1 LITKIRGAFV
11 SKSINIVDKNNVL
24 IASITDGNIIF
35 KGDYKIIETDDD
47 EKCFRDNDGKIEVI
61 KPEVSA

>member
-1 LITKIRGAFV
+1 MITKIRGAFV

-35 KGDYKIIETDDD
+35 KGDYKIIESDDHD
-47 EKCFRDNDGKIEVI
+47 VRFRGDGEDIKVF
-61 KPEVSA
+61 KPEVSI

>member
-1 LITKIRGAFV
+1 M

-35 KGDYKIIETDDD
+35 KGDYKIIESDGNDVRFRGDD
-47 EKCFRDNDGKIEVI
+47 EGIKVI
-61 KPEVSA
+61 RPEISE

>member
-1 LITKIRGAFV
+1 V